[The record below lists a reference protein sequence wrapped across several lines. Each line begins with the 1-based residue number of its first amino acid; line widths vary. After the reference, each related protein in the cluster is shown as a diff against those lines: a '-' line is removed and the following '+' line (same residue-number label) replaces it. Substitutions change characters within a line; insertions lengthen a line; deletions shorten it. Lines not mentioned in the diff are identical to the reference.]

1 MSITEAKEDT
11 RGRGREDNK
20 PKMDG
25 ALSSDRHHHRRGG
38 GSSRSRSRSRSR
50 GRDNHHHRHGRHWND
65 DHYNDRQRSNNRGR
79 YEDDRYGRDRSRDHR
94 YYEHDGRRDERY
106 DNHGGYYR
114 NDDDSNNNNY
124 HQRGGEYGNN
134 NHDHGPPHAARN
146 DYRNNSNHHN
156 QLPAAAAAPAT
167 HKMPTYKIKATPPD
181 PNLDQLND
189 DPRGTDPTQRITKTA
204 KRNGNGRNTESFD
217 PASTLVRP
225 ALRVWVGSKSD
236 KKFTKPLKHDD
247 VVIIPELFGPE
258 SNWDIYYKLVS
269 EMRTLQANNV
279 KGSEWQSWH
288 EGAHLISKNPVG
300 SETFEMVIE
309 KLCEYFSIRRK
320 SVGTRFN
327 WYRDSSDW
335 KPFHHDSAAY
345 NPKRAKDQNITV
357 GVSFGARRELAFL
370 HATPQQNG
378 DKCKIYFPQ
387 TNNGVFSFGRDVNI
401 QWKHGVNALS
411 EEEQDGKG
419 RISIVLWGL
428 AENVIEEEGSP
439 PLLGADGQGP
449 HAQQKRDGH
458 RGNRRRCNNNHH
470 RGRR

>member
-79 YEDDRYGRDRSRDHR
+79 YEDDRYGRDRSHDHR

-114 NDDDSNNNNY
+114 NDDDSNNNY

-335 KPFHHDSAAY
+335 KPFHHDSA
-345 NPKRAKDQNITV
+345 
-357 GVSFGARRELAFL
+357 
-370 HATPQQNG
+370 
-378 DKCKIYFPQ
+378 
-387 TNNGVFSFGRDVNI
+387 
-401 QWKHGVNALS
+401 
-411 EEEQDGKG
+411 
-419 RISIVLWGL
+419 
-428 AENVIEEEGSP
+428 
-439 PLLGADGQGP
+439 
-449 HAQQKRDGH
+449 
-458 RGNRRRCNNNHH
+458 
-470 RGRR
+470 

>member
-1 MSITEAKEDT
+1 
-11 RGRGREDNK
+11 
-20 PKMDG
+20 MD
-25 ALSSDRHHHRRGG
+25 APLSSDRYHRHGG
-38 GSSRSRSRSRSR
+38 GGAGSSRSRSRSR
-50 GRDNHHHRHGRHWND
+50 GRDNHHHHHRHRGGRHWKDNN
-65 DHYNDRQRSNNRGR
+65 YNDHRRNNRGS
-79 YEDDRYGRDRSRDHR
+79 YDDDRFSRERSRDR
-94 YYEHDGRRDERY
+94 YEHHDNSNNMSRRDERY
-106 DNHGGYYR
+106 DNRGGGYH
-114 NDDDSNNNNY
+114 NDDY
-124 HQRGGEYGNN
+124 YQRGGGQYNTIN
-134 NHDHGPPHAARN
+134 NHHHGPPAARN
-146 DYRNNSNHHN
+146 DHRNNNHHSHQN
-156 QLPAAAAAPAT
+156 PPAAPAAHMPPHNIKAAAPA
-167 HKMPTYKIKATPPD
+167 D

-189 DPRGTDPTQRITKTA
+189 DPRGIDPTKRITKTA

-217 PASTLVRP
+217 PASTLLRP
-225 ALRVWVGSKSD
+225 DLRIWVGSNTD
-236 KKFTKPLKHDD
+236 TTYTKPLKHDD

-269 EMRTLQANNV
+269 ELRTLQANNV
-279 KGSEWQSWH
+279 KNSEWQSWH

-300 SETFEMVIE
+300 SPTFEMVIE
-309 KLCEYFSIRRK
+309 KLCEYFCIRRK

-378 DKCKIYFPQ
+378 EKCKIYFPQ

-401 QWKHGVNALS
+401 QWKHGVNALP

-449 HAQQKRDGH
+449 HAQRDGH
-458 RGNRRRCNNNHH
+458 RGNHRRGNNNHH